1 MAQVQQVPRP
11 VRVAFDVAEHDRRRG
26 RQAGAM
32 RLRDDAQ
39 PWLRAE
45 LVGCELVADLVI
57 EEFCGSARQRAEAGA
72 RQFTEIFR
80 NRKTECL
87 WAQTD
92 FQRGESMQDNLWQQE
107 VDGARTIGTKRAGER
122 RRE

>member
-32 RLRDDAQ
+32 RLRDDVQ
-39 PWLRAE
+39 PLLRAE

-57 EEFCGSARQRAEAGA
+57 EDFCGSDRQRAEAGA
-72 RQFTEIFR
+72 LQLTEKLGNG
-80 NRKTECL
+80 NRSE
-87 WAQTD
+87 
-92 FQRGESMQDNLWQQE
+92 
-107 VDGARTIGTKRAGER
+107 ER
-122 RRE
+122 REGKEWVSTCISRW

>member
-32 RLRDDAQ
+32 RLRDDVQ
-39 PWLRAE
+39 PLLRAE

-57 EEFCGSARQRAEAGA
+57 EDFCGSARQRAEAGA
-72 RQFTEIFR
+72 LQFTEKFGNGNAERSEEHTSELQSLMRISYAVFR
-80 NRKTECL
+80 LKKNIRYSNQIKSEY
-87 WAQTD
+87 
-92 FQRGESMQDNLWQQE
+92 
-107 VDGARTIGTKRAGER
+107 
-122 RRE
+122 